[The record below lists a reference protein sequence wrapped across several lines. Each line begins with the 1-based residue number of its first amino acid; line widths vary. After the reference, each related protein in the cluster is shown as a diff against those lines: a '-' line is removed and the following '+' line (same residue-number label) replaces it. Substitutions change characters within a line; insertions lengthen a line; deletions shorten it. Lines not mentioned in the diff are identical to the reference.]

1 MSSDYRLKS
10 LKTVILAGG
19 KGTRITEETLHRPKP
34 LIEIGDMP
42 IIWHLMKIY
51 STYGFNDFVICSGYK
66 GDMIKEFFEN
76 YSLKS
81 SEITINIEQEKTK
94 PRDSKSWN
102 VTLVDT
108 GLETMTGGRLK
119 RIKKYVEDDTFCVT
133 YGDDLKSVNITDLV
147 KFHKK
152 QKKLATLTVA
162 RHQDRF
168 GIVDMENDLVT
179 RLTEKPIMENIWI
192 NGGYFVFEPQ
202 VLDLIRDDST
212 VLERETLNELIKQG
226 NLTAY
231 KYYGRYQ
238 PLDTMKDKIELE
250 DMWNSGKAYWKVWA

>member
-1 MSSDYRLKS
+1 MRF
-10 LKTVILAGG
+10 
-19 KGTRITEETLHRPKP
+19 TEETVYRPKP
-34 LIEIGDMP
+34 LVEIGGMP
-42 IIWHLMKIY
+42 VIWHLMKIY
-51 STYGFNDFVICSGYK
+51 STYGFNDFVVCCGYK

-76 YSLKS
+76 YSHKKSDVIINLK
-81 SEITINIEQEKTK
+81 QEKTDQK
-94 PRDSKSWN
+94 GSKSWN

-152 QKKLATLTVA
+152 QKTLATLTVA

-168 GIVDMENDLVT
+168 GIVNIDNDRVT
-179 RLTEKPIMENIWI
+179 SLNEKPIMENIWI

-202 VLDLIRDDST
+202 VLDLIKDDST
-212 VLERETLNELIKQG
+212 VLEHEPLDKLIKQES
-226 NLTAY
+226 LSAY
-231 KYYGRYQ
+231 KYYEQYQ

-250 DMWNSGKAYWKVWA
+250 KMWNSGKAYWKVWE